1 MRINH
6 IVGRIVVACALLFTT
21 TVLTATVFST
31 AAFAAP
37 SVDGVRI
44 WRSPDST
51 RLVFDLSDGVEHR
64 IFTLENPN
72 RLVIDIDNTT
82 ANTRFDNLPLGN
94 TPVSRIRSA
103 AKKGGD
109 LRIVLDLGSE
119 VSPRSFTLKPNK
131 QYGNRLVV
139 DLYDKTTKT
148 VKTVADA
155 VESKER
161 DIVIAIDAGHG
172 GEDPGALGKNGYHE
186 KHVALAISRQLKR
199 IVDATPGF
207 RSELVRTGD
216 YYIPLKKRRDIAH
229 KIRAD
234 LFVSIHANSFTSPK
248 PRGASVYVLS
258 RNGATS
264 EMARYLARKEN
275 SSDLIGGVE
284 DVSLKDKDDNLARV
298 LLDLSMDATLN
309 SSLDVAAEVLKSMG
323 GISKLHQ
330 KRTEQ
335 ANFVVLRSPDMPSIL
350 VETGF
355 ISNPQD
361 RKLLVRKNFQNK
373 MANAIFSGINSYY
386 HKRPLEGT
394 WLAANRH
401 KVERTYVIGRG
412 DTLSEIAQRHK
423 VSVKRLMS
431 YNGLKNSRI
440 RMGQRLKI
448 PAS

>member
-1 MRINH
+1 MLKRRITAQF
-6 IVGRIVVACALLFTT
+6 VFLWLLLCSVA
-21 TVLTATVFST
+21 ST
-31 AAFAAP
+31 A
-37 SVDGVRI
+37 STVDGVRV
-44 WRSPDST
+44 WRSPDNT
-51 RLVFDLSDGVEHR
+51 RLVFDLSAAVDHR
-64 IFTLENPN
+64 IFTLENPS
-72 RLVIDIDNTT
+72 RLVIDIEDATSK
-82 ANTRFDNLPLGN
+82 TRFDKLPLSN
-94 TPVSRIRSA
+94 TPVSAIRSA

-109 LRIVLDLGSE
+109 LRVVLDLGSV

-131 QYGNRLVV
+131 QYGHRLVI
-139 DLYDKTTKT
+139 DLYDKAKAAKT
-148 VKTVADA
+148 VKTISDA
-155 VESKER
+155 VKNKER

-172 GEDPGALGKNGYHE
+172 GEDPGALGKRGIHE
-186 KHVALAISRQLKR
+186 KHVALAISKELKR
-199 IVDATPGF
+199 IVDRAPGF
-207 RSELVRTGD
+207 RGELVRSGD

-229 KIRAD
+229 RMRAD
-234 LFVSIHANSFTSPK
+234 LFVSVHANSFTSPK

-258 RNGATS
+258 TKGATS

-284 DVSLKDKDDNLARV
+284 NVSLKDKDDDLARV

-309 SSLDVAAEVLKSMG
+309 SSLDVASEVLKGMG
-323 GISKLHQ
+323 RISKLHQ
-330 KRTEQ
+330 KNTEQ

-355 ISNPQD
+355 ISNPSD
-361 RKLLVRKNFQNK
+361 RKLLVQSGFQKK
-373 MANAIFSGINSYY
+373 MANAIFTGVQSYFY
-386 HKRPLEGT
+386 KRPLEGT
-394 WLAANRH
+394 WLAANRN

-431 YNGLKNSRI
+431 YNGLKSSRI

>member
-1 MRINH
+1 MLKKRITVQF
-6 IVGRIVVACALLFTT
+6 IFLVLLLCSVASVA
-21 TVLTATVFST
+21 ST
-31 AAFAAP
+31 L
-37 SVDGVRI
+37 DGVRV
-44 WRSPDST
+44 WRSPDNT
-51 RLVFDLSDGVEHR
+51 RLVFDLSAAVEHR
-64 IFTLENPN
+64 IFTLENPS
-72 RLVIDIDNTT
+72 RLVIDIENATSK
-82 ANTRFDNLPLGN
+82 ARFDKLPLAN
-94 TPVSRIRSA
+94 TPVSAIRSA

-109 LRIVLDLGSE
+109 LRVVLDLGSV

-131 QYGNRLVV
+131 QYGHRLVI
-139 DLYDKTTKT
+139 DLYDKAKAAKT
-148 VKTVADA
+148 VKTVSDA
-155 VESKER
+155 VKNKER

-172 GEDPGALGKNGYHE
+172 GEDPGALGKRGIHE
-186 KHVALAISRQLKR
+186 KHVALAISKQLER
-199 IVDATPGF
+199 IVDRTPGF
-207 RSELVRTGD
+207 RGELVRTGD

-229 KIRAD
+229 RMRAD
-234 LFVSIHANSFTSPK
+234 LLVSVHANSFTSPK

-258 RNGATS
+258 TKGATS

-284 DVSLKDKDDNLARV
+284 NVSLKDKDDDLARV

-309 SSLDVAAEVLKSMG
+309 SSLDVASEVLKGMG
-323 GISKLHQ
+323 RISKLHQ
-330 KRTEQ
+330 KNTEQ

-355 ISNPQD
+355 ISNPSD
-361 RKLLVRKNFQNK
+361 RKLLVQSSYQKK
-373 MANAIFSGINSYY
+373 MAGAIFTGIESYF

-394 WLAANRH
+394 WLAANRN